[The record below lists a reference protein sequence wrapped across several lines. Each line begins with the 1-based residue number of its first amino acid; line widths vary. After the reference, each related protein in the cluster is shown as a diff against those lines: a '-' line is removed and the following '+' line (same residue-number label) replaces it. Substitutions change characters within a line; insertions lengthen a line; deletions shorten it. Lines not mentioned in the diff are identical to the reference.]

1 MKAKIEAS
9 RVARKAEE
17 TAEKAAKAREW
28 REKKKKTKAEKNA
41 EKRKRKAEAAHGSDA
56 RTADSDSES
65 DEPIRDKGANDNFD
79 FGRVD
84 MGELAIGAPKRKRA
98 KKETLLARAL
108 DQRREI
114 ANAGGEET
122 VAGQRVAEKF
132 SWSAALARAG
142 GEKVLDD
149 PKLLS
154 KSVRNEQKRK
164 KKSTEKWQK
173 REAFQK
179 EQMADRQ
186 KKRKDNLKSR
196 TKAKIE
202 RKIDKREKKRNRPG
216 FEGRSQGPINK

>member
-1 MKAKIEAS
+1 MAQVLQLMHHLEDLNIQGL
-9 RVARKAEE
+9 EE
-17 TAEKAAKAREW
+17 RL
-28 REKKKKTKAEKNA
+28 EKKGKKRDAAGNTEVTDGEGDAE
-41 EKRKRKAEAAHGSDA
+41 D
-56 RTADSDSES
+56 
-65 DEPIRDKGANDNFD
+65 FQ
-79 FGRVD
+79 FGRMEVD
-84 MGELAIGAPKRKRA
+84 GKIGGPPRKKRA
-98 KKETLLARAL
+98 KKEELLREAL
-108 DQRREI
+108 QQRKEI
-114 ANAGGEET
+114 EDAGGEET
-122 VAGQRVAEKF
+122 AAGKKVAERY
-132 SWSAALARAG
+132 SWDAALACAG

-164 KKSTEKWQK
+164 KKSAEKWEK

-196 TKAKIE
+196 TKAKID